1 MTDRSKDASLEIL
14 RRADPLRGSSV
25 VGWSTSLEA
34 DAILSRILDSV
45 EPIDATPPQPRVGS
59 RALRV
64 VAIAAALVLA
74 AALGAVA
81 GELVGSPAPAS
92 VKRDLAGVD
101 QGMPDDLRLN
111 PDVESA
117 VLAAYSKNAQL
128 YFAALS
134 DGGYCF
140 EIVTEADGAR
150 GAVCTQAVD
159 ARSQAIEITMPFTEP
174 VTRRSPI
181 EVGGRVN
188 VAATSLEARFAD
200 GRTTPV
206 QLGANGFYL
215 YEVQQAQIESAHV
228 DGFDLIAYDAAGTS
242 VGSATAPPTDFGD
255 PGDMD
260 RSMPIF
266 ISTISTEHDFTKVL
280 GIEGSCCTSH
290 KFDSATASRS
300 VPMGR
305 TTTTCPPA
313 EWTISHLPR
322 VSLLRSTRTGTS
334 LRARPSRRSRI
345 GTRAGNQDWAN
356 SPALPRGNSPC
367 GA

>member
-25 VGWSTSLEA
+25 VGWSISPEA

-150 GAVCTQAVD
+150 GAVCTGAVD
-159 ARSQAIEITMPFTEP
+159 ARSQAIEITMPFSEP

-200 GRTTPV
+200 GQTTPV

-215 YEVQQAQIESAHV
+215 YEVPQAQIESAHV

-242 VGSATAPPTDFGD
+242 VASATAPPTDFGN
-255 PGDMD
+255 PGNMD

-266 ISTISTEHDFTKVL
+266 VSTISTEHDFTKVL
-280 GIEGSCCTSH
+280 GIEGSVNVDGARRLELRYPGGTTVRIPIRSDGTYH
-290 KFDSATASRS
+290 YDLPAGRVDDLASSEGELVAYDAHGNELARAAVAS
-300 VPMGR
+300 V
-305 TTTTCPPA
+305 A
-313 EWTISHLPR
+313 YWH
-322 VSLLRSTRTGTS
+322 
-334 LRARPSRRSRI
+334 
-345 GTRAGNQDWAN
+345 AG
-356 SPALPRGNSPC
+356 G
-367 GA
+367 